1 MAEFKQPVIQPV
13 YGLVGLLND
22 LFVSLSKGE
31 DSLFEIQQ
39 QGRSVETEFYHY
51 NCCGELD
58 TGWGC
63 AYRSLQTLISCLL
76 IKNETKD
83 TTADDSI
90 IQRIEKIQVPLIDS
104 NKL

>member
-1 MAEFKQPVIQPV
+1 MAELGQTVIQPV

-31 DSLFEIQQ
+31 DGLFEIKQQ
-39 QGRSVETEFYHY
+39 SQSVETEFYHY

-58 TGWGC
+58 NGWGC
-63 AYRSLQTLISCLL
+63 AYRSLQTLISCLH

-83 TTADDSI
+83 TTTEDSI
-90 IQRIEKIQVPLIDS
+90 VQKIEKIKVPFD
-104 NKL
+104 